1 MARSIRVASEC
12 IARVKHAL
20 RCHGFPSQNALAV
33 ALGLSR
39 STITSFFTGKPVDYV
54 NFVEISERLGLDWQ
68 AICHPARCAIAY
80 TDSPPPETAP
90 PTETNL
96 NFNWKQASKAMLLVQ
111 DRGRLTTNP
120 LTAGDGL
127 TFELDDIY
135 VPLGLVQRQQ
145 RSRRIGDI
153 SPQQGSKF
161 YAPDTADEILQT
173 FDRQDRFF
181 DQVLKSGKSQR
192 IAIIGE
198 PGSGKTTLLQK
209 IAAWIIENT
218 SDVPIWISLAD
229 LQGKTIEEYLLS
241 NWLRAATRK
250 VRVTPEMEEA
260 LGELFNSGKVWLL
273 LDAVDE
279 MAIGATTGLPL
290 QTIANQLTGWIA
302 DARVILTCRLNVWDG
317 GKNALETFETYR
329 NLDFSYG
336 TPDGVGQFIR
346 RWFKDN
352 LEVGE
357 RLRIELE
364 QPGRD
369 RIKDAVK
376 NPLRLALLCRT
387 WTLATDG
394 LPNTKAALYRHFIEA
409 LYEWKQER
417 FPTNS
422 RQRQQLNQALG
433 ELALKAIAEEK
444 TKFRLRH
451 RLVTSLL
458 GEPDEDL
465 FKLALQL
472 GFLNQV
478 GVAAEAENWGE
489 KVYAFYHPTF
499 QEYFAAQAINDW
511 HYFLNS
517 AAANYRIFEPQWQE
531 VILLWLGRE
540 DILKEQK
547 EDFIKA
553 LVEFEDGL
561 GEFSI
566 DGYQYRGYYE
576 YRAYFLAAEC
586 IAEFADC
593 SKADEIVAQ
602 IVQWRFGYFNSE
614 KQKWINLLPTLKE
627 SIRLSL
633 IKTDRSR
640 AIASLLELL
649 KLSED
654 ESIRWRAAYNLG
666 AIGVGNKEAIAAIV
680 KLIKIS
686 KNEASSSQ
694 AAWILGKIDPGNKEA
709 IATLLHIIKSTETES
724 IRKLAAGYLG
734 KINPGN
740 ETAVNTLIQLVN
752 SSLNSSIRRQAIES
766 LGEIGTG
773 NKQATATL
781 LQLIE
786 NSTETDSIRQLAG
799 ESLGKIAQGNPDC
812 IAALTSPLKTTEKES
827 IRRIAAATL
836 GTIDP
841 GNKAAIATLTQLI
854 ESAKTESSRRRAAD
868 NLGKIDPGNK
878 AAIAALLQIIKSTKK
893 EAPLRKCVESIGE
906 MSIVNKAEI
915 DAIINLV
922 ESSQLESIRRQA
934 ALSLGKIEPGNFQ
947 AIAELLQLIQ
957 TTKNTSILWQA
968 AESLKQIILDEQ
980 LPEVVRIFKQY
991 LSEETYK
998 NDIDRY
1004 RECYNIIGYCAQNMN
1019 YPEFYQAWIGNRV
1032 SL

>member
-68 AICHPARCAIAY
+68 AIAY
-80 TDSPPPETAP
+80 IDSPPLETTPPPET
-90 PTETNL
+90 N
-96 NFNWKQASKAMLLVQ
+96 NIFDWKQASKAMLLAQ
-111 DRGRLTTNP
+111 ERGRLTTNP

-135 VPLGLVQRQQ
+135 VPLGLVERQQ
-145 RSRRIGDI
+145 RQRRIGDI

-161 YAPDTADEILQT
+161 YDPDTADEIIQT

-181 DQVLKSGKSQR
+181 DQVIKSGKSQR

-209 IAAWIIENT
+209 IASWIIENT

-229 LQGKTIEEYLLS
+229 LQGKSIEEYLLS
-241 NWLRAATRK
+241 NWLRSATRK
-250 VRVTPEMEEA
+250 VRVTPAMEEA

-302 DARVILTCRLNVWDG
+302 DARVVLTCRLNVWDG

-336 TPDGVGQFIR
+336 NLDGVGQFIR

-352 LEVGE
+352 LEVGD
-357 RLRIELE
+357 RLRLELD
-364 QPGRD
+364 QPGRE
-369 RIKDAVK
+369 RIFDAVK

-387 WTLATDG
+387 WTLAPDG

-417 FPTNS
+417 FPTSS

-451 RLVTSLL
+451 RLVTSVL

-478 GVAAEAENWGE
+478 GVAAETENWGE

-517 AAANYRIFEPQWQE
+517 SAANYRIFEPQWQE

-547 EDFIKA
+547 EEFIQA

-566 DGYQYRGYYE
+566 DGYQYKGFYE
-576 YRAYFLAAEC
+576 YRAYFIAAEA

-614 KQKWINLLPTLKE
+614 KQKWINLIPTLKE
-627 SIRLSL
+627 SIRLAL

-640 AIASLLELL
+640 AIASLLHLL
-649 KLSED
+649 KSGED

-666 AIGVGNKEAIAAIV
+666 TIGIGNKDAIAAIV
-680 KLIKIS
+680 NLIKIS

-694 AAWILGKIDPGNKEA
+694 AAWILGKIDPGNQDA
-709 IATLLHIIKSTETES
+709 IATLLHLIKSTETES
-724 IRKLAAGYLG
+724 IRRLAACYLG

-740 ETAVNTLIQLVN
+740 ETAVTTLIQLVDT
-752 SSLNSSIRRQAIES
+752 SLNSSIRRQAIES
-766 LGEIGTG
+766 LGEIATG
-773 NKQATATL
+773 NKPAIASL
-781 LQLIE
+781 LQQIV
-786 NSTETDSIRQLAG
+786 NSTETDSIRQLAA
-799 ESLGKIAQGNPDC
+799 ESLGKIAQGDRDC
-812 IAALTSPLKTTEKES
+812 IAVLTSLITTTEKES
-827 IRRIAAATL
+827 IRRIAATAL
-836 GTIDP
+836 GTIDA
-841 GNKAAIATLTQLI
+841 GNKDAIATLTQLT
-854 ESAKTESSRRRAAD
+854 ESAKTESSRRRAAF
-868 NLGKIDPGNK
+868 NLVRIAPGNK

-893 EAPLRKCVESIGE
+893 EAPLRKCVESLGE
-906 MSIVNKAEI
+906 ISIVNKTEI
-915 DAIINLV
+915 DAIIKLV

-934 ALSLGKIEPGNFQ
+934 ALSLGKIAPGNRL

-957 TTKNTSILWQA
+957 TTKNPSILWQA
-968 AESLKQIILDEQ
+968 AESLKQILPDEQ
-980 LPEVVRIFKQY
+980 LPEVVSSLKQY
-991 LSEETYK
+991 LSQETYK
-998 NDIDRY
+998 NNIDRY

-1019 YPEFYQAWIGNRV
+1019 YPEFYQAWTRNRV
-1032 SL
+1032 SV

>member
-68 AICHPARCAIAY
+68 AIAY
-80 TDSPPPETAP
+80 IDTPPPETTP
-90 PTETNL
+90 QTENLPQTN
-96 NFNWKQASKAMLLVQ
+96 FQINWKQASKAMLLAQ

-161 YAPDTADEILQT
+161 YDPDIADEIIQT

-209 IAAWIIENT
+209 IAAWILENT

-229 LQGKTIEEYLLS
+229 LQGKSIEEYLLS
-241 NWLRAATRK
+241 NWLRSATRK
-250 VRVTPEMEEA
+250 VRVTPTMEEA

-302 DARVILTCRLNVWDG
+302 DARVVLTCRLNVWDG

-336 TPDGVGQFIR
+336 NPDGVGQFIR

-352 LEVGE
+352 LEIGH
-357 RLRIELE
+357 RLLLELD

-387 WTLATDG
+387 WTLAPDG

-417 FPTNS
+417 FPTIS

-451 RLVTSLL
+451 RLVTSVL

-517 AAANYRIFEPQWQE
+517 SSASYRIFEPQWQE

-540 DILKEQK
+540 DIPKEQK
-547 EDFIKA
+547 EEFIQA

-561 GEFSI
+561 GEFCL
-566 DGYQYRGYYE
+566 DGYQHKGFYE
-576 YRAYFLAAEC
+576 YRAYFIAAEG

-593 SKADEIVAQ
+593 TKADEIIEQ
-602 IVQWRFGYFNSE
+602 IVQWRCGYFNSE
-614 KQKWINLLPTLKE
+614 KQKCFNFIPSLKDAVRLALL
-627 SIRLSL
+627 
-633 IKTDRSR
+633 KTDRKR
-640 AIASLLELL
+640 AIASLIHLL
-649 KLSED
+649 KSGED

-666 AIGVGNKEAIAAIV
+666 TIGIGNKDAIAAILN
-680 KLIKIS
+680 LIKIS
-686 KNEASSSQ
+686 KHEASSSQ

-709 IATLLHIIKSTETES
+709 IATLLQLIQSTEKES
-724 IRKLAAGYLG
+724 IRRLAACYLG
-734 KINPGN
+734 KIDPGN
-740 ETAVNTLIQLVN
+740 ETTVTTLIQLLESTASN
-752 SSLNSSIRRQAIES
+752 PSMRRQAIES
-766 LGEIGTG
+766 LGEVGTE
-773 NKQATATL
+773 NQPAMAAL
-781 LQLIE
+781 LQLIV

-799 ESLGKIAQGNPDC
+799 ESLAKIAQGNQTC
-812 IAALTSPLKTTEKES
+812 IAALVELLKTTEKES
-827 IRRIAAATL
+827 MGRIAAATL
-836 GTIDP
+836 GKIEPGNPEAIAALKQLIDP
-841 GNKAAIATLTQLI
+841 TKS
-854 ESAKTESSRRRAAD
+854 ESIRIRAAD
-868 NLGKIDPGNK
+868 NLAKIDPGNPE
-878 AAIAALLQIIKSTKK
+878 AIAALLQIIQSTKK
-893 EAPLRKCVESIGE
+893 ESPLRKSIESLGKIG
-906 MSIVNKAEI
+906 IVNKPEI
-915 DAIINLV
+915 AAIINLV

-957 TTKNTSILWQA
+957 TTKNKSILWQA

-980 LPEVVRIFKQY
+980 LLEVVINLKQY
-991 LSEETYK
+991 LSAETYK
-998 NDIDRY
+998 NDIERY

-1019 YPEFYQAWIGNRV
+1019 YPEFYKAWQ
-1032 SL
+1032 